1 MGVCLEQISVFYDH
15 DGKLYRRLASS
26 IVYGSIKDIKDRG
39 QSGHHA
45 LTRYRVP
52 RNKQSTSRS
61 DFMASVLWLGS
72 RQATFWFETAGLDQE
87 GCLSIIAWPLYAQ
100 AVLDDSECDLTK
112 KQERI
117 LELGIDYLP
126 AVSYKVFLNVNGH
139 EDSVISYL
147 CPDPR

>member
-1 MGVCLEQISVFYDH
+1 MEKISVFYDY
-15 DGKLYRRLASS
+15 DEKEFRRLASS

-52 RNKQSTSRS
+52 SNKQATVRS
-61 DFMASVLWLGS
+61 VFIASVVWLGS
-72 RQATFWFETAGLDQE
+72 KHATFWFEAAGLDQE
-87 GCLSIIAWPLYAQ
+87 DCLSIIAWPLYAQ
-100 AVLDDSECDLTK
+100 AVLDDIECELTEE
-112 KQERI
+112 QER
-117 LELGIDYLP
+117 LLQYGIDYLP